1 MTVVAQ
7 AENGQQAIESFR
19 EHQPDITLMD
29 LRMPQLGGVEA
40 INLC

>member
-19 EHQPDITLMD
+19 ETNRILP
-29 LRMPQLGGVEA
+29 
-40 INLC
+40 